1 MDTLIIIVKRG
12 SQKRG
17 FLLSKYKMMNH
28 SILFHDIH
36 GNVRVS
42 MLYQCNRAHPCHY
55 EHPSTWIYKVSNH
68 RRAEN
73 CNIFK
78 QRCFEYND
86 LSTNHAKRH
95 WSHHLLK
102 QTFFKNVTL
111 KCTRIAFWGH
121 FGQKCYFTL
130 IIKKLIFQTFKGC
143 ILGIG
148 PGLSVS
154 TSQ

>member
-1 MDTLIIIVKRG
+1 MDTLIIIVRRG

-42 MLYQCNRAHPCHY
+42 MLYQFTSPHPWPF
-55 EHPSTWIYKVSNH
+55 EHPSTWIFKVSNQK
-68 RRAEN
+68 RAGN
-73 CNIFK
+73 FNIFN
-78 QRCFEYND
+78 QRCFEYNV
-86 LSTNHAKRH
+86 LSMNHAKRH
-95 WSHHLLK
+95 RGHDLLK
-102 QTFFKNVTL
+102 QTFFKNNAL

-130 IIKKLIFQTFKGC
+130 IIKNSSFKR
-143 ILGIG
+143 
-148 PGLSVS
+148 SKAAF
-154 TSQ
+154 